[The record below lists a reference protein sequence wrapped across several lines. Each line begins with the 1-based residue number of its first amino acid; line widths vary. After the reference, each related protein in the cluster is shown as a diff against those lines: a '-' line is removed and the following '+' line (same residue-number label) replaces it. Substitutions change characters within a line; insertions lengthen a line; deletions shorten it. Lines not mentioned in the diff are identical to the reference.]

1 MKEKLYPFSLVFLS
15 LILVSSLL
23 YCLHLR
29 GKTEELEKQLSE
41 LTAYKPTPDL
51 SKSSDLTG
59 NNLPRQYRQ
68 AIEKFINDNL
78 EDIVTEEHMTG
89 GRWIVTKLKFLSP
102 NQVQIDFEDGHSGG
116 QIVLAIDELKITDVK
131 YRASWR

>member
-1 MKEKLYPFSLVFLS
+1 MA
-15 LILVSSLL
+15 SLL

-59 NNLPRQYRQ
+59 NNLPRQYSQ
-68 AIEKFINDNL
+68 AIENFINDNL

-116 QIVLAIDELKITDVK
+116 QIVLAIDELKIADVK
-131 YRASWR
+131 YRASWK